1 MNETKNQWLES
12 IVRENERFRK
22 RISPDKLPVQRTP
35 GALAVITCMDPR
47 VNLEAIGIPGFTQN
61 GSGSS
66 SVRVIRTIGAMA
78 EPRSLVIGIFLAG
91 IREVV
96 VLMHTDCGCCLA
108 YSKLDTIIEN
118 MNSQLTKSQIQ
129 AFKTTIGE
137 PFQEGLSD
145 WLKVFEDPRD
155 AVRKE
160 IASIQSL
167 PFVPSSVVFHGLLY
181 DLASGSIEVVVNGYE
196 KTQ

>member
-1 MNETKNQWLES
+1 MNETKTQWLES

-22 RISPDKLPVQRTP
+22 RISPNKLPVQRTP
-35 GALAVITCMDPR
+35 GSLAVITCMDPR

-66 SVRVIRTIGAMA
+66 SVRVIRTIGAMP

-118 MNSQLTKSQIQ
+118 MNSRLTKSQIQ
-129 AFKTTIGE
+129 AFKATIGE
-137 PFQEGLSD
+137 PFRERLSD

-181 DLASGSIEVVVNGYE
+181 DLASGCIEVVVNGYE
-196 KTQ
+196 KS

>member
-1 MNETKNQWLES
+1 MNEPKNQWLES

-22 RISPDKLPVQRTP
+22 RISPDKLPAQRTP
-35 GALAVITCMDPR
+35 GSLAVITCMDPR

-118 MNSQLTKSQIQ
+118 MNSQLTESQIQ
-129 AFKTTIGE
+129 AFKATIGE
-137 PFQEGLSD
+137 PFRERLSD

-196 KTQ
+196 KSQ